1 MPYRL
6 HRLLFAAPLF
16 AALLAVTALTL
27 AATPASAAAGGKK
40 DSASTARFVNVGP
53 YLINFFLDEKPV
65 AGRLALTIEARDQS
79 ARTALT
85 QNSQLVDSMILP
97 LAIEL
102 YSHGRPSQQRIRDFK
117 LKLIDALNRQ
127 FGDIVTDV
135 YIRSLM

>member
-1 MPYRL
+1 MLPRTSHL
-6 HRLLFAAPLF
+6 
-16 AALLAVTALTL
+16 LLAAMLACAPIAIALAP
-27 AATPASAAAGGKK
+27 AAASAASGGKQ
-40 DSASTARFVNVGP
+40 DSTVRFVNVGP

-65 AGRLALTIEARDQS
+65 SGRLALTIEAKDLN

-85 QNSQLVDSMILP
+85 QNSQLIDAMVLP

-102 YSHGRPSQQRIRDFK
+102 YSDGRPSQQRIRAFK

-127 FGDIVTDV
+127 FGDVVSDI

>member
-1 MPYRL
+1 MLPRTS
-6 HRLLFAAPLF
+6 HLLL
-16 AALLAVTALTL
+16 AALLAIAPIALAP
-27 AATPASAAAGGKK
+27 AAASAA
-40 DSASTARFVNVGP
+40 SASKQDSTVRFVNVGP

-65 AGRLALTIEARDQS
+65 SGRLALTIEARDLN

-85 QNSQLVDSMILP
+85 QNSQLIDAMVLP

-102 YSHGRPSQQRIRDFK
+102 YSDGRPSQQRIRAFK

-127 FGDIVTDV
+127 FGNVVSDV